1 MTEKEKYELAIKRL
15 ADKVEFG
22 NLLSCTIGYELLNAA
37 CDRIEELERVVS
49 SPVHNRVSKGG
60 GSGAERDVKNLG
72 GECKWTPT
80 HDDYN
85 TFDTDCGQS
94 FCLDADS
101 PKDNN
106 MKFCCYCGKSLVEG

>member
-1 MTEKEKYELAIKRL
+1 VTEK
-15 ADKVEFG
+15 
-22 NLLSCTIGYELLNAA
+22 
-37 CDRIEELERVVS
+37 LERFISQNRKYCWESEFEQGEYCIGENDVKEFFVAITGQGANS
-49 SPVHNRVSKGG
+49 GSRTGSPD
-60 GSGAERDVKNLG
+60 GSLSGERDVKNLG

-106 MKFCCYCGKSLVEG
+106 MKFCCYCSKSLVEG

>member
-37 CDRIEELERVVS
+37 CDRIDELE
-49 SPVHNRVSKGG
+49 
-60 GSGAERDVKNLG
+60 AERDVKNLG